1 MIVPDANL
9 LLYAYD
15 SASPDHDAAREWW
28 ESCLSGD
35 EAVGLTHVVL
45 FAFLR
50 IATSARIYEEP
61 LPLET
66 ATTHIRSW
74 RRRGVTELLQPAH
87 DHVDR
92 VADLLVAARSSG
104 SNLVTDAQIAALA
117 QQYRGTVH
125 TADTDFRR
133 FPDVDCAF
141 PLSAR

>member
-15 SASPDHDAAREWW
+15 SASRDHDAAREWW
-28 ESCLSGD
+28 EGCLSGD

-50 IATSARIYEEP
+50 IATSSRVYEEP
-61 LPLET
+61 LPLAT
-66 ATTHIRSW
+66 AASHIRSW
-74 RRRGVTELLQPAH
+74 LRRNVTEVLQPAP

-117 QQYRGTVH
+117 QQYRATVH
-125 TADTDFRR
+125 TTDTDFRR
-133 FPDVDCAF
+133 FPEVDCRY
-141 PLSAR
+141 PLNAR